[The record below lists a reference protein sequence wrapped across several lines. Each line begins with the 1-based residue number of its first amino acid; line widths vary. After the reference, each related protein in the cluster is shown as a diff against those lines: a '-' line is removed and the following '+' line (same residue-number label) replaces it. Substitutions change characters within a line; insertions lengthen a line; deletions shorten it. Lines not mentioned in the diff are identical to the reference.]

1 MKAASEPAEMSR
13 QDRLSEL
20 LRHSP
25 IIPVITIERVEDAV
39 PLAQA
44 LVAGGLRLLEITL
57 RTPVAPEAAAAI
69 VANVPD
75 AIVGIG
81 TVVSERDLVLAS
93 ELGAQFALSPGAT
106 PDLLDAAVASN
117 LPFIPGIAT
126 ASELMAALARG
137 FDIVKFFPAVPAGGI
152 GALAALAG
160 PFPQARFCPTG
171 GIGEANASEWL
182 AQPNVI
188 AVGGSWLTPA
198 TDVRKGDW
206 PALTD
211 RARRTLAQIAG
222 TLRGLGEVPR

>member
-1 MKAASEPAEMSR
+1 MPR
-13 QDRLSEL
+13 QDRLAAL
-20 LRHSP
+20 LRDAP
-25 IIPVITIERVEDAV
+25 IVPVITIERVEDAV

-57 RTPVAPEAAAAI
+57 RTPVAQEAAAAI
-69 VANVPD
+69 VTNVSG
-75 AIVGIG
+75 AIVGVG

-106 PDLLDAAVASN
+106 PDLLDAAAASN

-126 ASELMAALARG
+126 ATELMAALARG
-137 FDIVKFFPAVPAGGI
+137 FDIVKFFPAVPTGGI

-188 AVGGSWLTPA
+188 AVGGSWLAPTD
-198 TDVRKGDW
+198 DVRNGAW
-206 PALTD
+206 LAITN
-211 RARRTLAQIAG
+211 RVQRTLAQISG
-222 TLRGLGEVPR
+222 FHKGLNEVPR